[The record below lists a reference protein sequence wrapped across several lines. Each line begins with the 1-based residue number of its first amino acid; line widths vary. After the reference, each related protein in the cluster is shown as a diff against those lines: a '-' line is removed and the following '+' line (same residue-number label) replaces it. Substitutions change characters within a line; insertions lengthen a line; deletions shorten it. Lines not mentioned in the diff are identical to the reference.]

1 MANTNDI
8 PEMPQNPPTGAG
20 EPVGPGPVGPEMNRD
35 ARTWAMVCHLAGL
48 AFLLPVAPVIGSV
61 IGPLIVWL
69 VKKDQFPFVD
79 EQGKEAVNFQIT
91 MLIYGAVSFIFW
103 LICIGVFLTAAVG
116 IVDIVLVIIAAMKA
130 NDGQHYRYPY
140 PLIFRFIK

>member
-1 MANTNDI
+1 MASTNDI
-8 PEMPQNPPTGAG
+8 PQTPQNPPTGAG
-20 EPVGPGPVGPEMNRD
+20 EPVGPGPVGPEMDHD
-35 ARTWAMVCHLAGL
+35 ARTWAMICHLAGL
-48 AFLLPVAPVIGSV
+48 AFLLPVAPVIGGV
-61 IGPLIVWL
+61 IGSLIVWL

-103 LICIGVFLTAAVG
+103 FICIGVFLTSAVG
-116 IVDIVLVIIAAMKA
+116 IVDIVLVVIAAMKA